1 MRALIDAPPLDT
13 LLLVHALATWWM
25 AGVIWMVQL
34 VHYPLMALV
43 SEARWREYEAQHRRR
58 ITFVVMP
65 AMLIELAT
73 ACWIAARQ
81 LAGDGP
87 AWSGLVG
94 LALVLALW
102 LSTFLVQTPLHMRL
116 SQRFDADD
124 HARLVRS
131 NWLRTLLWSA
141 RAVLA
146 LLLLT

>member
-1 MRALIDAPPLDT
+1 MRALIDSLALDSV
-13 LLLVHALATWWM
+13 LIVHAAATCWM

-43 SEARWREYEAQHRRR
+43 GSERWREYEAQHRRS

-65 AMLIELAT
+65 AMLLELAT
-73 ACWIAARQ
+73 AGWIAAHQ

-87 AWSGLVG
+87 AWSGLLG

-131 NWLRTLLWSA
+131 NWLRTVAWSA
-141 RAVLA
+141 RAALA
-146 LLLLT
+146 LAFVF

>member
-1 MRALIDAPPLDT
+1 MQALIEAAPADA

-43 SEARWREYEAQHRRR
+43 SEAYWREYEAQHRRR

-65 AMLIELAT
+65 AMLLELAS
-73 ACWIAARQ
+73 ACWIAAHQ

-87 AWSGLVG
+87 AWSGLLG

-116 SQRFDADD
+116 SQSFDADD

-131 NWLRTLLWSA
+131 NWLRTLAWSA
-141 RAVLA
+141 RAGLA
-146 LLLLT
+146 MAFLL

>member
-1 MRALIDAPPLDT
+1 MQALIEAAPADA
-13 LLLVHALATWWM
+13 LLLVHALATRWM

-43 SEARWREYEAQHRRR
+43 SEAYWREYEAQHRRR

-65 AMLIELAT
+65 AMLLELAS
-73 ACWIAARQ
+73 ACWIAAHQ

-87 AWSGLVG
+87 AWSGLLG

-116 SQRFDADD
+116 SQSFDADD

-131 NWLRTLLWSA
+131 NWLRTLAWSA
-141 RAVLA
+141 RAGLA
-146 LLLLT
+146 MAFLL